1 MSKQANDTG
10 DAVSVS
16 APALSKLCVL
26 LPVIL
31 ALVAIFSTPLS
42 ADTQSQL
49 IMGLP
54 AILWL
59 WFAIALLICLN
70 TLVFALQVIKGKD
83 NVTDDELTDNQL
95 TASKGDGDHE

>member
-1 MSKQANDTG
+1 MSKQADDTG
-10 DAVSVS
+10 SAVSVF

-31 ALVAIFSTPLS
+31 ALVAIFSTTLS

-54 AILWL
+54 IILWF

-70 TLVFALQVIKGKD
+70 TLVFAVQVLKGKD
-83 NVTDDELTDNQL
+83 NVTDGKLTDNKL
-95 TASKGDGDHE
+95 TASKGDSDHE